1 MEGQEWV
8 VQYWTPEK
16 KERRFRTENEAMRFI
31 IMLPPRAKVYVDTV
45 NFGEEVV
52 VR

>member
-1 MEGQEWV
+1 V

-16 KERRFRTENEAMRFI
+16 KEMRFNTKNAAMRFV
-31 IMLPPRAKVYVDTV
+31 IMLHPKTKVYIDTV